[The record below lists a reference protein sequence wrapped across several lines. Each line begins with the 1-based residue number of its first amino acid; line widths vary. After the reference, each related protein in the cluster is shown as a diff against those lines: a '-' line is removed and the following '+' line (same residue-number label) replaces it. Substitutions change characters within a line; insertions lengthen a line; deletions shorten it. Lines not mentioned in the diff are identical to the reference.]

1 MKLNLKDDVP
11 VQASYNAIPRNL
23 YEELKHYI
31 EDLLN
36 KNWIR
41 DSKSPY
47 SSPVVAVR
55 KKDGTPR
62 LCADYRKLNAKTIPD
77 RHPLPHIQNVIDNLG
92 GNTYFTLL
100 DQSKPY
106 RQLHLHPDSRKMTA
120 FIIP

>member
-62 LCADYRKLNAKTIPD
+62 LCVDYRKLNAKTIPD
-77 RHPLPHIQNVIDNLG
+77 RHPFPHIQNVIDNLG